1 MTGNPSRVL
10 IVEDEYYLGK
20 MLEKALIHE
29 EIEAIAVTDV
39 DSAIKEIGKQ
49 SFDLIVS
56 DIYMPGRNGKDL
68 FEYVKDQDVEIPFI
82 FMTGNPDL
90 KMAIDFLTSGGYD
103 YIVKPFMI
111 ADFIQ
116 KVKPVIQNHKIKKQE
131 KNLVKDLRAL
141 LSRRLSELK
150 IYQDVFDSTDDG
162 EIITDVDGVIVKVNR
177 GFEKITGFCNE
188 ELLQQSIDLLQKSIL
203 PDLKFKEILKKL
215 KKENTWHG
223 ELKGK
228 KKNNE
233 SWVVNITFSPI
244 RNEEA
249 QVFAYAGI
257 FKDVTSQ
264 REVEQAL
271 ISSLQQMNQA
281 QEAIIFG
288 MARLAEHRDN
298 DTGFHLE
305 RIRNYCKLLAEALVE
320 HEMYPDIIDSDFI
333 QMLYRTAPLHDIG
346 KVGIPDYILLKSD
359 TLTEY
364 EFDIMKS
371 HTLIGFN
378 TLNSILKIY
387 GDLPFLQMGI
397 EIAYCHHE
405 RWDGSG
411 YPQGLKKDAIPL
423 SAQILSIVDVYDA
436 LTTER
441 TYKKAYA
448 HSAALASIKKERGKH
463 FSPKIL
469 DIFVEIADDINK
481 IRESFTEM
489 DDIIIPPQIQTEI
502 KNILYKT

>member
-39 DSAIKEIGKQ
+39 DNAIKEIGKQ

-233 SWVVNITFSPI
+233 SWVVNIT
-244 RNEEA
+244 
-249 QVFAYAGI
+249 
-257 FKDVTSQ
+257 
-264 REVEQAL
+264 
-271 ISSLQQMNQA
+271 
-281 QEAIIFG
+281 IIFG

>member
-1 MTGNPSRVL
+1 MTGKSSRVL

-39 DSAIKEIGKQ
+39 DNAIKEIGKQ

-68 FEYVKDQDVEIPFI
+68 FEYVKDQDLEIPFI

-162 EIITDVDGVIVKVNR
+162 EIITDVDGIIVKVNR

-188 ELLQQSIDLLQKSIL
+188 ELLQQSIDLLQESIL

-215 KKENTWHG
+215 KKENAWHG

-233 SWVVNITFSPI
+233 SWIVNITFSPI

-305 RIRNYCKLLAEALVE
+305 RIRNYCKLLAEALLE
-320 HEMYPDIIDSDFI
+320 HEMYPDIIDEDFI

-387 GDLPFLQMGI
+387 GDLPFLKMGI

-411 YPQGLKKDAIPL
+411 YPQGLKRDAIPL
-423 SAQILSIVDVYDA
+423 SAQILAIVDVYDA

-448 HSAALASIKKERGKH
+448 HSAALESIKKERGKH

-469 DIFVEIADDINK
+469 DVFVEIAEEINK
-481 IRESFTEM
+481 IRESFTEI
-489 DDIIIPPQIQTEI
+489 DEIIIPPQIQTEI
-502 KNILYKT
+502 KNLLYKT

>member
-162 EIITDVDGVIVKVNR
+162 EIITDVDGVIVKVNC

-233 SWVVNITFSPI
+233 SWVVSITFSPI

-305 RIRNYCKLLAEALVE
+305 RIRNYCKLLAEALLE

-387 GDLPFLQMGI
+387 GDLPFLKMGI

-441 TYKKAYA
+441 SYKKAYA
-448 HSAALASIKKERGKH
+448 HSAALESIKKERGKH

-469 DIFVEIADDINK
+469 DIFVEIADEINK

-489 DDIIIPPQIQTEI
+489 DDIIIPPEIQTEI

>member
-288 MARLAEHRDN
+288 MAQLAEHRDN

-305 RIRNYCKLLAEALVE
+305 RIRNYCKLLAFRFYSNAL
-320 HEMYPDIIDSDFI
+320 
-333 QMLYRTAPLHDIG
+333 
-346 KVGIPDYILLKSD
+346 
-359 TLTEY
+359 
-364 EFDIMKS
+364 
-371 HTLIGFN
+371 
-378 TLNSILKIY
+378 
-387 GDLPFLQMGI
+387 
-397 EIAYCHHE
+397 
-405 RWDGSG
+405 
-411 YPQGLKKDAIPL
+411 
-423 SAQILSIVDVYDA
+423 
-436 LTTER
+436 
-441 TYKKAYA
+441 
-448 HSAALASIKKERGKH
+448 
-463 FSPKIL
+463 
-469 DIFVEIADDINK
+469 
-481 IRESFTEM
+481 
-489 DDIIIPPQIQTEI
+489 
-502 KNILYKT
+502 